1 MTLHSALVQNSP
13 DPQPLS
19 AHTQA
24 RSNLHSV
31 LDTRPLSLTARE
43 VRRST
48 PRVRP
53 ALHACAA
60 RRKDAR
66 SWCAARTEL
75 VRRTYRV
82 GAPHVELVRRTFGV
96 RAPHV
101 TATCVARIVL
111 RERTWTLGH
120 LVGPGHLVSRPFLAR
135 SEGGHFGSVWAS
147 FRLVGSRMGCVSV
160 QNDDLRCWDGPWSA
174 CRVGPVFL
182 E

>member
-120 LVGPGHLVSRPFLAR
+120 LVGPGHLVSRPFL
-135 SEGGHFGSVWAS
+135 
-147 FRLVGSRMGCVSV
+147 
-160 QNDDLRCWDGPWSA
+160 GPKPICITDSY
-174 CRVGPVFL
+174 FK
-182 E
+182 